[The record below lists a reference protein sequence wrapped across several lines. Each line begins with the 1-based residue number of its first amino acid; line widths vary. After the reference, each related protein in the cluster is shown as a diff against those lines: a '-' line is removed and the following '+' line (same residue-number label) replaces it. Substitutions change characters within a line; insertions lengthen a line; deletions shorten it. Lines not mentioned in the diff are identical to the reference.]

1 MAGRQT
7 ITKAEREARLL
18 IVAEMLCRRIPQT
31 QIAREVGVHPSQI
44 TYDKR
49 ILLGRWMEESMSDIG
64 EMIAEDLRGIRHAEE
79 VAWRQYQLSCGE
91 QSTTTQTIE
100 DTGES
105 SPAAKRSRTVKSE
118 QGTGDTRILQVLI
131 NLREQRMKLLGIA
144 GNTNVL
150 INLGSQQATVD
161 APPSAQSHAEWLQQN
176 TEMEEATGV
185 GLSSAPPEFAE
196 FSDVPEPGGNGQHD
210 DGHDASR
217 NGK

>member
-18 IVAEMLCRRIPQT
+18 IIANMLCRRIPQL
-31 QIAREVGVHPSQI
+31 QIAREVGVTPAQI

-49 ILLGRWMEESMSDIG
+49 ILLGRWMEESRADIS

-79 VAWRQYQLSCGE
+79 VAWRQYELSCGE
-91 QSTTTQTIE
+91 QSTTTHTIE
-100 DTGES
+100 DAGES

-144 GNTNVL
+144 GK
-150 INLGSQQATVD
+150 SQVEVKLALDKRID
-161 APPSAQSHAEWLQQN
+161 APPGAVTYEDWLQQRMGH
-176 TEMEEATGV
+176 TLEAAAAVEVVAAGT
-185 GLSSAPPEFAE
+185 
-196 FSDVPEPGGNGQHD
+196 NGH
-210 DGHDASR
+210 G
-217 NGK
+217 